1 MINLDKILGLP
12 ILFDEKNFDLKFEGD
27 FAPMRKTERSLDAL
41 RPFLKNSDVT
51 EARPNDRSVGR
62 GPDPAYRVW
71 RGVCLK
77 SEEEKIKNSGLRLDL
92 VIMPPGKICPV
103 RSDVSNGVNCEFVK
117 TAGHYHL
124 SYPEMYFILY
134 GRAYILMQSYNENPK
149 AIKSARLTEA
159 GAGERVFIPRDFGHN
174 TINVFDEPLLFA
186 TLVDENVVD
195 DYESYKNMHGA
206 SYYFLDNGNLV
217 DIVKNPNY
225 DSVPELKKILAEKT
239 SAGVWR
245 NWNTRTLQ
253 ERMDE
258 SH

>member
-12 ILFDEKNFDLKFEGD
+12 ILFDEKNLDLKFDGD
-27 FAPMRKTERSLDAL
+27 FAPMRKTERSLGELA
-41 RPFLKNSDVT
+41 PFLKN
-51 EARPNDRSVGR
+51 PNIKE
-62 GPDPAYRVW
+62 GPDPVYRVW
-71 RGVCLK
+71 RGVYLK
-77 SEEEKIKNSGLRLDL
+77 SEEEKVKNSGLRLDL
-92 VIMPPGKICPV
+92 VVMPPGKI
-103 RSDVSNGVNCEFVK
+103 DDEFVK

-124 SYPEMYFILY
+124 SCPETYFILY

-225 DSVPELKKILAEKT
+225 DSVPELKKIRAEKEN
-239 SAGVWR
+239 AGVWR

>member
-1 MINLDKILGLP
+1 MINLSKILGLP
-12 ILFDEKNFDLKFEGD
+12 ILFDEKNLDFKFDGD
-27 FAPMRKTERSLDAL
+27 FAPMRKTERSLDEL
-41 RPFLKNSDVT
+41 KPFLKNFD
-51 EARPNDRSVGR
+51 AKN
-62 GPDPAYRVW
+62 GPDPVYCVW
-71 RGVCLK
+71 RNICLK
-77 SEEEKIKNSGLRLDL
+77 EEEESIKNSGLRLDL
-92 VIMPPGKICPV
+92 VVMPPGKIN
-103 RSDVSNGVNCEFVK
+103 DEFVK

-149 AIKSARLTEA
+149 ALKSVRLTEA
-159 GAGERVFIPRDFGHN
+159 GAGEQVFIPRDFGHN
-174 TINVFDEPLLFA
+174 TINIFNEPLLFA
-186 TLVDENVVD
+186 TLRDENTVS
-195 DYESYKNMHGA
+195 DYELYKNTHGA

-225 DSVPELKKILAEKT
+225 DSIPELKKIPAEKEGV
-239 SAGVWR
+239 GVWR

>member
-1 MINLDKILGLP
+1 MINLYKILGLP

-27 FAPMRKTERSLDAL
+27 FAPMRKTERSLEEL
-41 RPFLKNSDVT
+41 KPFLKNPEVES
-51 EARPNDRSVGR
+51 

-71 RGVCLK
+71 RGVYLK

-92 VIMPPGKICPV
+92 VIMPPGKIG
-103 RSDVSNGVNCEFVK
+103 DEFVK

-149 AIKSARLTEA
+149 VLKSVHLTEA
-159 GAGERVFIPRDFGHN
+159 GAGEQIFIPRDFGHN
-174 TINVFDEPLLFA
+174 TTNVFNEPLLFA

-195 DYESYKNMHGA
+195 DYESYKNMRGA
-206 SYYFLDNGNLV
+206 SHYFLDNGNLV

-225 DSVPELKKILAEKT
+225 DSVPELKKTLAEKT
-239 SAGVWR
+239 NEGVWR

>member
-1 MINLDKILGLP
+1 MINLSKILGLP
-12 ILFDEKNFDLKFEGD
+12 ILFDEKNFDLRFDGD

-41 RPFLKNSDVT
+41 KPFLKNPDVKNG
-51 EARPNDRSVGR
+51 PNPV
-62 GPDPAYRVW
+62 YCVW
-71 RGVCLK
+71 RGVYLK
-77 SEEEKIKNSGLRLDL
+77 SEEEKIKDSGLRLDL
-92 VIMPPGKICPV
+92 VIMPPGKI
-103 RSDVSNGVNCEFVK
+103 DDEFVK

-149 AIKSARLTEA
+149 MIRSARLTEA
-159 GAGERVFIPRDFGHN
+159 GAGEQIFIPRDFGHN
-174 TINVFDEPLLFA
+174 TINVFNEPLLFA

-195 DYESYKNMHGA
+195 DYELYKNTHGA
-206 SYYFLDNGNLV
+206 SYYFLDNGSLV

-225 DSVPELKKILAEKT
+225 ESVPELKKISAEKT
-239 SAGVWR
+239 NEGVWR